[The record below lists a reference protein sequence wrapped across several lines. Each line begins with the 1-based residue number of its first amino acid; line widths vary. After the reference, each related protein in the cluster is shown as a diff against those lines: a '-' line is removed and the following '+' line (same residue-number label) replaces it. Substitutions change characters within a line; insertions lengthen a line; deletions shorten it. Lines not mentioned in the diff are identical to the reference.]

1 MRKIIRIIPGSQ
13 EKGGEMTQP
22 EKKTIEQIA
31 AMSGAE
37 RSRYLRSLSHDE
49 RQAINAE
56 KLLKAI
62 DTATVQMLKDDL
74 NAETDDK
81 S

>member
-1 MRKIIRIIPGSQ
+1 
-13 EKGGEMTQP
+13 MTES

-31 AMSGAE
+31 AMSGTE
-37 RSRYLRSLSHDE
+37 RSRYLLSLPNDE
-49 RQAINAE
+49 RRAIDEE

-62 DTATVQMLKDDL
+62 DTATVQMLKDHL

>member
-1 MRKIIRIIPGSQ
+1 MRKIIGVIPGSP
-13 EKGGEMTQP
+13 EKGGKMTQP
-22 EKKTIEQIA
+22 KKKTIEQIA

-37 RSRYLRSLSHDE
+37 RSRYLLSLPNEE
-49 RQAINAE
+49 RQAIDEE

>member
-1 MRKIIRIIPGSQ
+1 MLF
-13 EKGGEMTQP
+13 
-22 EKKTIEQIA
+22 
-31 AMSGAE
+31 
-37 RSRYLRSLSHDE
+37 RSPNDE
-49 RQAINAE
+49 RQAIDEE